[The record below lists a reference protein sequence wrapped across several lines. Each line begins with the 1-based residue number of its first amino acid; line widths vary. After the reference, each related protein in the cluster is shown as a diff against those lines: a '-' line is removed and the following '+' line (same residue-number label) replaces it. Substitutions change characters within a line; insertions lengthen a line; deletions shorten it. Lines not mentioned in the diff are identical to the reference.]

1 MKYSHHI
8 ARNVLCNCITDPS
21 STRKIKKGVRWLV
34 MDEGEHLFGLFVY
47 FFFWLALTKNMN
59 RPLKIG

>member
-1 MKYSHHI
+1 MKYSRHF

-21 STRKIKKGVRWLV
+21 STRKIRKGVRWLV
-34 MDEGEHLFGLFVY
+34 MDKREHLFGLLVY
-47 FFFWLALTKNMN
+47 FFWLALTKNMN